1 MAAQYGASSL
11 IHANTYTITKSTTN
25 AALRTLVS
33 RVNTRIL
40 AQEFFSTHNSCA
52 HALFLS
58 PVYMLI
64 YISSFFYYSM
74 LFYAK
79 EKNIKNPSYNRY
91 NLIFDYRK
99 MFLIIEIKFCE
110 SITVKLI
117 YIRLQSILIKTL
129 IKIKRYHVR
138 RKFSK
143 TTKLKKWTVEHSIGY
158 IANLT
163 SCGFCRDTK
172 CNRVYCSSFHPHEER
187 LIA

>member
-1 MAAQYGASSL
+1 
-11 IHANTYTITKSTTN
+11 
-25 AALRTLVS
+25 
-33 RVNTRIL
+33 
-40 AQEFFSTHNSCA
+40 
-52 HALFLS
+52 
-58 PVYMLI
+58 
-64 YISSFFYYSM
+64 M

-143 TTKLKKWTVEHSIGY
+143 TTKLKK
-158 IANLT
+158 
-163 SCGFCRDTK
+163 
-172 CNRVYCSSFHPHEER
+172 
-187 LIA
+187 